1 MVEFNKF
8 AVGRVVRQLRKSRG
22 LSQEVFSGLVGIA
35 RSHLA
40 MIESGSK
47 QAILKQCG
55 ALPTPLIWLPMNW
68 FAWWKKKSRGE
79 REQGSHKFF
88 STFFAKKALNLRSK
102 LRNR

>member
-40 MIESGSK
+40 MIESGTK
-47 QAILKQCG
+47 K
-55 ALPTPLIWLPMNW
+55 PNFETIWRIANAFDMAPHELVRLVEEEIQ
-68 FAWWKKKSRGE
+68 RGE
-79 REQGSHKFF
+79 RTKQK
-88 STFFAKKALNLRSK
+88 
-102 LRNR
+102 